1 MSSINEMIA
10 RVERLNIEQLCEDAF
25 NLNSEIAEDLNR
37 EQLNEGEKSDETWIS
52 PYYHPITLAYKE
64 QEGQQTYPMN
74 LRDSGDFQNEIVIQA
89 AGGVISSISRD
100 WKFET
105 LANKWGE
112 NILGLSKSSIS
123 VLNQLIQPT
132 LVEEVKKDL
141 GI

>member
-37 EQLNEGEKSDETWIS
+37 EQLNEGVTSDERWIS
-52 PYYHPITLAYKE
+52 PFYRPATLHYKE
-64 QEGQQTYPMN
+64 EVGQQMFPMN
-74 LRDSGDFQNEIVIQA
+74 LRDSGDFHNEIVIQA

-112 NILGLSKSSIS
+112 NILGLSKSSIIELNK
-123 VLNQLIQPT
+123 VLQPT